1 MDQKSV
7 ECATDVNIPLHVC
20 PFQTE
25 EIGLKTSGK
34 SSLFLL
40 KITFF
45 GCHFI
50 IHMNMEIDAE

>member
-7 ECATDVNIPLHVC
+7 ERATYVVNIPLHVC
-20 PFQTE
+20 LFQT

-40 KITFF
+40 IITFF

-50 IHMNMEIDAE
+50 NTYEYGN